1 MLALTLLFCRSFS
14 RSRTNVEDKGT
25 DKDLAN
31 IKAEIDKIRQSEIV
45 VFDESTKS
53 HLREF
58 IHKNSDKFVKRAS
71 SKELSPSDLPNEKTK
86 KESVQSPLQSTAFS
100 GYLSKTL
107 ILNSNVY
114 TESPQIWICFNKAI
128 E

>member
-1 MLALTLLFCRSFS
+1 MAYLFCRSFS
-14 RSRTNVEDKGT
+14 RSRTHIEEKGI

-58 IHKNSDKFVKRAS
+58 IHKNSDKFVKRAN
-71 SKELSPSDLPNEKTK
+71 SKEMTPTDSATNNAKKNIEK
-86 KESVQSPLQSTAFS
+86 
-100 GYLSKTL
+100 
-107 ILNSNVY
+107 
-114 TESPQIWICFNKAI
+114 SPQPSTLHSKIYCKVLIF
-128 E
+128 